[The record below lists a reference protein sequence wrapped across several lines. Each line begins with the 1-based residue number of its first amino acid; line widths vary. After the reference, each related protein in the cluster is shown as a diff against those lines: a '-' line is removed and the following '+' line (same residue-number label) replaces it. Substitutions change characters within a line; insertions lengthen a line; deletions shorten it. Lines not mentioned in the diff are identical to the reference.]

1 MNLFDKFLG
10 SLIIHE
16 HRRSAPM
23 RIHNLSLPNANDFSM
38 LYRHPD
44 IDAVTLML
52 HKQGTVF
59 LFILIYSFKN

>member
-1 MNLFDKFLG
+1 
-10 SLIIHE
+10 
-16 HRRSAPM
+16 M